1 MRLDGYGLFV
11 KRRNAFLLYGRKDFE
26 KRTSKKSEYPQEASD
41 LMRRML
47 TNHKFILI
55 PYKSRHDFC
64 HYPTTN
70 LFVFFR
76 YFAGIGVS
84 NFHVMFMGL
93 EPLCET

>member
-1 MRLDGYGLFV
+1 MG
-11 KRRNAFLLYGRKDFE
+11 KRICKADKFQ
-26 KRTSKKSEYPQEASD
+26 QEASD
-41 LMRRML
+41 FMRRML

-76 YFAGIGVS
+76 YFAGKVQ
-84 NFHVMFMGL
+84 
-93 EPLCET
+93 LCGGKQKKFSKSLDEKGENG